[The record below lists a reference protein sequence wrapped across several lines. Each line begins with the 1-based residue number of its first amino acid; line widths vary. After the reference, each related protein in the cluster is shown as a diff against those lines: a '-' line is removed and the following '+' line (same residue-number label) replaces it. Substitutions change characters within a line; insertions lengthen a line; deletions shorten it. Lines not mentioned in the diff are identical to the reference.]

1 MNHCQRFFRGVEW
14 KMMHTFQVR
23 TSAQTELI
31 DITRSVQEAVKE
43 TGVED
48 GICIIFIPHTTAA
61 VTINENADPSVVQDI
76 IMESNKIVPSKDQY
90 RHMEGNSPSHIK
102 ASLVGC
108 SQIAFVE
115 SGKLVLGTWQ
125 GIFFCEFD
133 GPRDRKVHV
142 KVVSGGR

>member
-1 MNHCQRFFRGVEW
+1 LVTCFRDVEL
-14 KMMHTFQVR
+14 KMIQTFQVR
-23 TSAQTELI
+23 TSAQTEFI
-31 DITRSVQEAVKE
+31 DVTRSIQEAVKK

-48 GICIIFIPHTTAA
+48 GICAIFVPHTTAA
-61 VTINENADPSVVQDI
+61 ITINENADPSVVHD
-76 IMESNKIVPSKDQY
+76 MMMALNKIVPMKDQY

-108 SQIAFVE
+108 SQVVFVE

-133 GPRDRKVHV
+133 GPRNRKVHV
-142 KVVSGGR
+142 NVISEFR

>member
-1 MNHCQRFFRGVEW
+1 MGL
-14 KMMHTFQVR
+14 KMIQTFQVR

-31 DITRSVQEAVKE
+31 NITRSVQEAVQE

-48 GICIIFIPHTTAA
+48 GICIVFIPHTTAG

-76 IMESNKIVPSKDQY
+76 LMELNKIVPFKEPY
-90 RHMEGNSPSHIK
+90 RHTEGNSPAHIK

-108 SQIAFVE
+108 SQTIFVASRE
-115 SGKLVLGTWQ
+115 LVLGTWQ

-133 GPRDRKVHV
+133 GPRNRKVHV
-142 KVVSGGR
+142 KVISDG